1 MPIQVLPPQLA
12 NQIAAGEVV
21 ERPASVVKELV
32 ENSLDAGAT
41 RIEIDIER
49 GGAKRI
55 RIRDNGSG
63 IDKDELALAL
73 ARHATSKIACLDDLE
88 NITSMGFRGEAL
100 ASVSSVSRLTLTS
113 RTLAQNE
120 AWQAYAEGRDLAVT
134 LKPAAHPVGTT
145 VEVLDLFY
153 NTPARRKFMRTEK
166 TEFTHIDE
174 VIRRIALAR
183 FDVTF
188 ILQHNGKTVRQYRA
202 VSQQS
207 QPLRRLGALCGP
219 AFVERALSVSWQHG
233 DLAIHGWV
241 ADPAGGELPEMQYS
255 YVNRRTMRDKLI
267 NHAIRQAY
275 QEQLAGAQQPAF
287 VLFLDVDPHQVDV
300 NVHPAKH
307 EVRFH
312 QARLVHDFI
321 YQAVVTV
328 LQQSTAPRLP
338 MGEAGPRAPQNRQ
351 ASGRNHFSL
360 PAGESDPRWP
370 AQKADGEADPRWS
383 AQQVDGEANPRR
395 PAQRVGGE
403 ASLPLPTDPAA
414 SGQAAAQPPDVAGA
428 EAGRQSGKTGGD
440 REVDRR
446 PAAAGEESIAA
457 RQHDGGG
464 QARERSGGYAGGA
477 GYQRKEGALY
487 RQLMQTASLPQE
499 AKTAQRDIFAKR
511 RPSTDDAP
519 HAADHAP
526 HADGNALNAV
536 AQQAHGGH
544 YAAPGIRHGQRE
556 QSGHLTLTSAGVAP
570 SAAASLNRDS
580 GVDLASAGIS
590 GADSGA
596 NPLAGVPGGD
606 ASVGAGP
613 AVVGNPH
620 TFGRVLTLV
629 APCYALVES
638 AGSLALLSL
647 PVAER
652 CLIERQLTPGMDT
665 LRAQPL
671 LIPLRITLRDNEVAA
686 LKRHQPLLQEM
697 GIVLQAH
704 LHQAILN
711 AVPLPLRQQNLQNLI
726 PDLLGYLQ
734 GETSVTHHQVAV
746 WLARRLQHESVAWSH
761 SRAIQLLAE
770 VERLCP
776 QWVKAPPD
784 GLLVT
789 LNFEAAIK
797 ALNHD

>member
-1 MPIQVLPPQLA
+1 MPIQELPAQLA
-12 NQIAAGEVV
+12 SQIAAGEVV
-21 ERPASVVKELV
+21 ERPASVVKELI

-55 RIRDNGSG
+55 CIRDNGSG
-63 IDKDELALAL
+63 IAKEELSLAL
-73 ARHATSKIACLDDLE
+73 ARHATSKIASLDDLE
-88 NITSMGFRGEAL
+88 SITSMGFRGEAL

-113 RTLAQNE
+113 RTAAQSE
-120 AWQAYAEGRDLAVT
+120 AWQAYAEGRELAVT

-145 VEVLDLFY
+145 VNVVDLFY

-174 VIRRIALAR
+174 VMRRIALAR

-202 VSQQS
+202 VSKKS
-207 QPLRRLGALCGP
+207 QHLRRLGGLCGP
-219 AFVERALSVSWQHG
+219 AFVARALDVSWQHG
-233 DLAIHGWV
+233 DLSIHGWV
-241 ADPAGGELPEMQYS
+241 ADPAGGELSEIQYS

-275 QEQLAGAQQPAF
+275 QDQLAGTQQPAF
-287 VLFLDVDPHQVDV
+287 VLFLDVDPYQVDV

-328 LQQSTAPRLP
+328 LQQSAAPRLP
-338 MGEAGPRAPQNRQ
+338 LGDEGAGTSAPENHQ

-360 PAGESDPRWP
+360 PAGEASSLWGARQP
-370 AQKADGEADPRWS
+370 DGEQSCLLEDA
-383 AQQVDGEANPRR
+383 
-395 PAQRVGGE
+395 
-403 ASLPLPTDPAA
+403 AA
-414 SGQAAAQPPDVAGA
+414 SGLAEERPAVVAADERASPQQSSGAAA
-428 EAGRQSGKTGGD
+428 R
-440 REVDRR
+440 
-446 PAAAGEESIAA
+446 
-457 RQHDGGG
+457 GG
-464 QARERSGGYAGGA
+464 QAQERSAS
-477 GYQRKEGALY
+477 YQRKEGLLY
-487 RQLMQTASLPQE
+487 PQLVQTSLLAQE
-499 AKTAQRDIFAKR
+499 GQTTPRDIFA
-511 RPSTDDAP
+511 RPRP
-519 HAADHAP
+519 
-526 HADGNALNAV
+526 ADG
-536 AQQAHGGH
+536 G
-544 YAAPGIRHGQRE
+544 
-556 QSGHLTLTSAGVAP
+556 SLTGDNDTLHAG
-570 SAAASLNRDS
+570 AASS
-580 GVDLASAGIS
+580 SSAVIGE
-590 GADSGA
+590 
-596 NPLAGVPGGD
+596 
-606 ASVGAGP
+606 ASVSAGP
-613 AVVGNPH
+613 AGAGNPH
-620 TFGRVLTLV
+620 SFGRVVTLI

-638 AGSLALLSL
+638 ASGLALLSL

-652 CLIERQLTPGMDT
+652 GLTERQLTLGT
-665 LRAQPL
+665 EQLRAQPM
-671 LIPLRITLRDNEVAA
+671 LIPLRMTLRDEEAAA
-686 LKRHQPLLQEM
+686 LKRHQPLLQEI
-697 GIVLQAH
+697 GITLQAH

-726 PDLLGYLQ
+726 PDLLGYLNA
-734 GETSVTHHQVAV
+734 ETSVTHHQVAV
-746 WLARRLQHESVAWSH
+746 WLARRLKHESVVWSH

-770 VERLCP
+770 VEWLCP

>member
-1 MPIQVLPPQLA
+1 MPIQVLLPQLA

-63 IDKDELALAL
+63 IAKEELALAL
-73 ARHATSKIACLDDLE
+73 ARHATSKIARLDDLE
-88 NITSMGFRGEAL
+88 SITSMGFRGEAL

-113 RTLAQNE
+113 RTAAQSE
-120 AWQAYAEGRDLAVT
+120 AWQAYAEGRELAVT
-134 LKPAAHPVGTT
+134 LKPAAHPIGTT

-188 ILQHNGKTVRQYRA
+188 ILQHNGKTVRQYRE
-202 VSQQS
+202 VRQQS
-207 QPLRRLGALCGP
+207 QHLRRLGGLCGT
-219 AFVERALSVSWQHG
+219 AFVERALGVSWQHG

-275 QEQLAGAQQPAF
+275 QEQLAGTQQPAF

-300 NVHPAKH
+300 NVHPTKH

-328 LQQSTAPRLP
+328 LQQSAAPRLP
-338 MGEAGPRAPQNRQ
+338 IGEAGAGPRAPENRQ
-351 ASGRNHFSL
+351 ASGRNHFAL
-360 PAGESDPRWP
+360 PAGEASSLW
-370 AQKADGEADPRWS
+370 E
-383 AQQVDGEANPRR
+383 AQQPDGAGKAPF
-395 PAQRVGGE
+395 
-403 ASLPLPTDPAA
+403 PLPADPAA
-414 SGQAAAQPPDVAGA
+414 SGQTAARPSVVASTEG
-428 EAGRQSGKTGGD
+428 GRQTGETGGD
-440 REVDRR
+440 SELDRR
-446 PAAAGEESIAA
+446 STVVGGDNASP
-457 RQHDGGG
+457 RQF
-464 QARERSGGYAGGA
+464 SGGA
-477 GYQRKEGALY
+477 GYQRKEGTLY
-487 RQLMQTASLPQE
+487 RQLVQIAPLPQGTQ
-499 AKTAQRDIFAKR
+499 TAQRDIFAPR
-511 RPSTDDAP
+511 RPADSGWPFADDASPSGDNAP
-519 HAADHAP
+519 HARTQHPDGAQHGHGAGAD
-526 HADGNALNAV
+526 
-536 AQQAHGGH
+536 
-544 YAAPGIRHGQRE
+544 
-556 QSGHLTLTSAGVAP
+556 QSGAASVKHDGGPNPAGV
-570 SAAASLNRDS
+570 
-580 GVDLASAGIS
+580 GT
-590 GADSGA
+590 GA
-596 NPLAGVPGGD
+596 GGD
-606 ASVGAGP
+606 TSYAIPAAGAATSPAVMGDTPVSTGP
-613 AVVGNPH
+613 AVAGNPH
-620 TFGRVLTLV
+620 SFGRVLTLV

-638 AGSLALLSL
+638 AGSLVLLSL

-652 CLIERQLTPGMDT
+652 CLTERQLTPGIEQ
-665 LRAQPL
+665 LRTQPL
-671 LIPLRITLRDNEVAA
+671 LIPLRMTLRDEEAAA

-697 GIVLQAH
+697 GIALQAH

-726 PDLLGYLQ
+726 PDLLGYLH

-746 WLARRLQHESVAWSH
+746 WFARRLQYESVAWSH

>member
-1 MPIQVLPPQLA
+1 MQIQVLPPQLA

-21 ERPASVVKELV
+21 ERPASVVKELL

-55 RIRDNGSG
+55 RINDNGSG
-63 IDKDELALAL
+63 IVKEELELAL
-73 ARHATSKIACLDDLE
+73 ARHATSKIASLDDLE
-88 NITSMGFRGEAL
+88 SITSMGFRGEAL

-113 RTLAQNE
+113 RTAAQSE
-120 AWQAYAEGRDLAVT
+120 AWQAYAEGRELAVT

-145 VEVLDLFY
+145 VDVVDLFY

-188 ILQHNGKTVRQYRA
+188 ILQHNAKTVRQYRA

-207 QPLRRLGALCGP
+207 QHLRRLGGLCGP
-219 AFVERALSVSWQHG
+219 AFVEQALGVSWQHG

-241 ADPAGGELPEMQYS
+241 ADPAGGELPEIQYS

-275 QEQLAGAQQPAF
+275 QDQLAGTQQPAF

-328 LQQSTAPRLP
+328 LQQSAAPRLP
-338 MGEAGPRAPQNRQ
+338 IGDEGAGPSAPENRQ

-360 PAGESDPRWP
+360 PAGEASSLWG
-370 AQKADGEADPRWS
+370 AQQPDGEPS
-383 AQQVDGEANPRR
+383 
-395 PAQRVGGE
+395 
-403 ASLPLPTDPAA
+403 PLREDAA
-414 SGQAAAQPPDVAGA
+414 VSGQTAARPVVVAGA
-428 EAGRQSGKTGGD
+428 EGRRAASETGGD
-440 REVDRR
+440 SEHDRR
-446 PAAAGEESIAA
+446 SAAAGGDSVLDRGSAA
-457 RQHDGGG
+457 IGDERVSPHQPSVAAGRGG
-464 QARERSGGYAGGA
+464 QARERSA
-477 GYQRKEGALY
+477 GYQRKEGVLY
-487 RQLMQTASLPQE
+487 RQLVQTAPLPQE
-499 AKTAQRDIFAKR
+499 GQTAPRDIFA
-511 RPSTDDAP
+511 RPRPADGGSLPGDNGPP
-519 HAADHAP
+519 HA
-526 HADGNALNAV
+526 G
-536 AQQAHGGH
+536 
-544 YAAPGIRHGQRE
+544 
-556 QSGHLTLTSAGVAP
+556 
-570 SAAASLNRDS
+570 AASS
-580 GVDLASAGIS
+580 SFAVMGE
-590 GADSGA
+590 
-596 NPLAGVPGGD
+596 
-606 ASVGAGP
+606 ASVSTGP
-613 AVVGNPH
+613 AVAGNPH
-620 TFGRVLTLV
+620 SFGRVLTLV

-638 AGSLALLSL
+638 TSSLALLSL

-652 CLIERQLTPGMDT
+652 GLTERQLTPGT
-665 LRAQPL
+665 EQLRAQPL
-671 LIPLRITLRDNEVAA
+671 LIPLRMTLRDEEAAA
-686 LKRHQPLLQEM
+686 LKRHQPLLQEI
-697 GIVLQAH
+697 GIALQAH

-726 PDLLGYLQ
+726 PDLLGYLH
-734 GETSVTHHQVAV
+734 GKTSVTHHQVAV
-746 WLARRLQHESVAWSH
+746 WLARRLQHESVVWSH
-761 SRAIQLLAE
+761 SRAIQLLAK